1 VLFGGFT
8 DEAAVNLC
16 RDTDHEPA
24 GVGAFRQRLG
34 NRLAGCSQAGE
45 HVTHDIGEA
54 RECVNRVGASQDS
67 DGNSATVATCSP
79 SSADH
84 VTR

>member
-24 GVGAFRQRLG
+24 GVGTFRQRLG
-34 NRLAGCSQAGE
+34 NRLAGRSQAGE

-54 RECVNRVGASQDS
+54 R
-67 DGNSATVATCSP
+67 
-79 SSADH
+79 
-84 VTR
+84 